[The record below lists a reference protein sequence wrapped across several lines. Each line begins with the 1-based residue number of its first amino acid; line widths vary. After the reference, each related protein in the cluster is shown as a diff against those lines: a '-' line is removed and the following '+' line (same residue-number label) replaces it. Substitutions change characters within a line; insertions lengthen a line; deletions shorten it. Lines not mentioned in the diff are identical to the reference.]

1 MTTAVQSTRPRARSI
16 RQSVILLQLALQI
29 LFLVLFAI
37 FGNLI
42 LAQTVRGLWTAR
54 LDAAATHA
62 THDVESQIVNALGTL
77 KIAGNLDLSQ
87 AEEDIADLQGLVD
100 SILAANPSFREIVVT
115 AANGDILLS
124 SAVTDPILSRQSNIT
139 DQLWFTASADSDF
152 VSDVEFSPDSQ
163 AYLTVSTRRTDGGV
177 VAAVINM
184 TVFNEALQEIHL
196 GESTDSYVVD
206 SDGHVLAH
214 VEYEWVEARSSL
226 VGREEWERILSA
238 PDRVTSDIN
247 YTNFEGESVVGSS
260 KGIPGTGWT
269 VITEVST
276 TLANEAR
283 TQMQLFVITLIIGFS
298 VIAGFLNERAFKRLL
313 FDPLKRLQNG
323 AENVAKGDL
332 NTSVPIQRYNEL
344 GIVTEEF
351 NAMVVRIREQTEDLK
366 RANAEALRAQRL
378 AQENNRLKSEFLST
392 MSHELRTPLNA
403 IEGFTSIMLGNMG
416 VDLGPQAR
424 KMVERI
430 SANSKRLLS
439 LINDFLDLSR
449 IESGRME
456 LVSEPITPA
465 AFTERIQKQM
475 SALADT
481 KRLAFTT
488 SVDPELP
495 PTVYGDEEAIS
506 KIAINLVGNA
516 IKFTANG
523 SVAMNVRKDG
533 DQWAIEVSDT
543 GIGIPPHAREFI
555 FDEFRQVDSTSKR
568 EFGGTGLGLAIVQKL
583 TRMMGG
589 QVQLESE
596 VGKGSKFTV
605 LLPLNSTPSAN

>member
-16 RQSVILLQLALQI
+16 RQSVILLQLALQV

-62 THDVESQIVNALGTL
+62 THDVESQIENALGTL
-77 KIAGNLDLSQ
+77 QIAGNLDLSQ

-100 SILAANPSFREIVVT
+100 SILVANPSFREIVVT

-124 SAVTDPILSRQSNIT
+124 GAVTDPILSGQSGIT
-139 DQLWFTASADSDF
+139 DQLWFTASADSDY
-152 VSDVEFSPDSQ
+152 VSDVEFSTDGE
-163 AYLTVSTRRTDGGV
+163 AYLTVSTRRADGGV

-184 TVFNEALQEIHL
+184 TVFNEALEEIHL

-226 VGREEWERILSA
+226 AGREEWERILTA
-238 PDRVTSDIN
+238 PDRVLSDIN
-247 YTNFEGESVVGSS
+247 YTNFEGESVIGSS

-276 TLANEAR
+276 SLANEAR
-283 TQMQLFVITLIIGFS
+283 TQMQIFVIALIVGFS
-298 VIAGFLNERAFKRLL
+298 LVAGFLNERAFKRLL
-313 FDPLKRLQNG
+313 FDPLNRLQNG
-323 AENVAKGDL
+323 AENVAKGDF

-344 GIVTEEF
+344 GIVTEAF

-465 AFTERIQKQM
+465 VFTERIQKQM

-516 IKFTANG
+516 IKFTASG

-533 DQWAIEVSDT
+533 TQWAIEVSDT

-605 LLPLNSTPSAN
+605 LLPLNITPSAN